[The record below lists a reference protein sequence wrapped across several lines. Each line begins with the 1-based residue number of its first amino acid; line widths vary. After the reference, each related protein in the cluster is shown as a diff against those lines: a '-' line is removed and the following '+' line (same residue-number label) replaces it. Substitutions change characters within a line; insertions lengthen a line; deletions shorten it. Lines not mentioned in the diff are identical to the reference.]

1 MRHKNNVKQLNKSHA
16 HRKAMFG
23 NMLTSFFLH
32 ERIVTT
38 KQKGKELKK
47 LSEKMIT
54 RAKRNL
60 KIDDKEIGKKLHNKR
75 EVMKTIKDRDIVNKL
90 FEKIAPRF
98 LNRNGGFTR
107 LYLLGRRAGDSAEMA
122 IVELVERESKS
133 VKTEKPADEGKEKK
147 KSKFG
152 FKGKDKDKGK
162 DKK

>member
-16 HRKAMFG
+16 HRKAMFS
-23 NMLTSFFLH
+23 NMLTSFFQH

-38 KQKGKELKK
+38 KQKGKEQKR

-60 KIDDKEIGKKLHNKR
+60 KIDDKEVEKKLHNKR
-75 EVMKTIKDRDIVNKL
+75 EIMKVIKNRDVVNKL

-98 LNRNGGFTR
+98 IDRNGGFTR
-107 LYLLGRRAGDSAEMA
+107 LYLLGRRAGDAAEMA
-122 IVELVERESKS
+122 IVELVVRESKAP
-133 VKTEKPADEGKEKK
+133 KTEKASGETKEKK
-147 KSKFG
+147 KSKFNL
-152 FKGKDKDKGK
+152 KGKEK